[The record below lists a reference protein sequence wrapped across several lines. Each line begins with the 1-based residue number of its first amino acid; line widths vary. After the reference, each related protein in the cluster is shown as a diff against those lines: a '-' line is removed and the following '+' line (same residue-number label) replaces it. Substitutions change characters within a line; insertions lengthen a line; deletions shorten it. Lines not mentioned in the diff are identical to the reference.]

1 MMTDA
6 DESVSVLNSG
16 VPIHHYVLT
25 ESRYADSFNSI
36 SVRVLSETDLT
47 DVDTLI
53 VPYKTNQ
60 GVLHSEQQRLEKYIR
75 AGGTILAFGDVFC
88 QWLPGGTW
96 HPVEFDYTWW
106 ARGDPLELE
115 ILEPEHRLFEDVSS
129 DAYTWHYHGR
139 FDPPVNATSLLA
151 APEGVVMYEQR
162 LGEGKLLAMTI
173 DPLHHL
179 GDGEIT
185 NPIDTTSAL
194 EHILDWA
201 GDSEVWL
208 TDE

>member
-1 MMTDA
+1 MSGDA
-6 DESVSVLNSG
+6 NESIAVLDSG
-16 VPIHHYVLT
+16 VPIHDYVLT
-25 ESRYADSFNSI
+25 ESAYADSFDSI
-36 SVRVLSETDLT
+36 PVRSLPETDFT
-47 DVDTLI
+47 DVATLV

-60 GVLHSEQQRLEKYIR
+60 EVLRSERDQIEEYIST
-75 AGGTILAFGDVFC
+75 GGTVLAFGDVFR

-96 HPVEFDYTWW
+96 YPVEFDYTWW
-106 ARGDPLELE
+106 ARGEKLEVE
-115 ILEPEHRLFEDVSS
+115 ILEPPHPLFADVSS

-139 FDPPVNATSLLA
+139 FDPPTDATPLLA
-151 APEGVVMYEQR
+151 APEGVIMYEQR
-162 LGEGKLLAMTI
+162 LGTGKLLATTI

-194 EHILDWA
+194 DRVLAWA
-201 GDSEVWL
+201 REPEGRL